1 MADDGKF
8 SIRPDGAAPLFDPK
22 SGKAA
27 ARKRWDAARAAAE
40 NAIVVFA
47 NASNENQDNHT
58 VEEAYDY
65 VVRHPQFQA
74 SLEGKTAAAKFVSQ
88 MGDLLPAG
96 GAEPNAQGPQT
107 VQQFNVYNFGTP
119 EKAKEFANQLEEA
132 GEIILAAMVRAQ
144 IDEDEEEQVI
154 EVLVD

>member
-8 SIRPDGAAPLFDPK
+8 LTRPDGAAPLFDPK
-22 SGKAA
+22 SGRAA
-27 ARKRWDAARAAAE
+27 ARKRWDAARAQTE
-40 NAIVVFA
+40 DSIVLFA
-47 NASNENQDNHT
+47 DANDPDHEEHT
-58 VEEAYDY
+58 VQEAYDF
-65 VVRHPQFQA
+65 VVRHPQFKA
-74 SLEGKTAAAKFVSQ
+74 SLAGKTAAAKFVSQ

-96 GAEPNAQGPQT
+96 GSEPNAQGPQT

-119 EKAKEFANQLEEA
+119 QKAKEFANQLEEA
-132 GEIILAAMVRAQ
+132 GEIVLAAMVRAQ